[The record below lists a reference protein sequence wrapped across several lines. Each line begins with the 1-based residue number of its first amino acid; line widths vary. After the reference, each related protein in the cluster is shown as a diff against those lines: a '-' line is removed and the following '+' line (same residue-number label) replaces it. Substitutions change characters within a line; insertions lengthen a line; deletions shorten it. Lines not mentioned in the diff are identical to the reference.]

1 MSFLSGKLV
10 CAKFSHPIKTM
21 HHMDIFGLHNSKVPF
36 SAFFRVSILRW
47 ASDRRGPPCRSAY
60 CDSHMGQGSLLKI
73 ARGGQSNNNAKEGIV
88 MCLCRTV
95 CPVIALSVM
104 LLLLSPMAMAFSV
117 HLDFSPPQPIAGQPV
132 LAVLSGELT
141 CTFINPP
148 VITRVG
154 NQINLTS
161 TLNLP
166 LGDPPI
172 AVCPAGLQPYT
183 VTANLG
189 LLPAGTYIVTWNVNP
204 SVNFVTPQTRT
215 LIVTNPSPIPASSTA
230 SLALAAASILAI
242 AMTSLRAAR
251 RKQQA

>member
-1 MSFLSGKLV
+1 MSFLSGKLG

-21 HHMDIFGLHNSKVPF
+21 HCMDIFGLHTSKVLL

-60 CDSHMGQGSLLKI
+60 GDSHVGQGSLLEI
-73 ARGGQSNNNAKEGIV
+73 ARGWQSNNNAEEGMV
-88 MCLCRTV
+88 MCFCRTV

-104 LLLLSPMAMAFSV
+104 LLLLSPRAIAFSE

-141 CTFINPP
+141 CTSINPP

-161 TLNLP
+161 P
-166 LGDPPI
+166 LIFSFD
-172 AVCPAGLQPYT
+172 VCPALPHPYT
-183 VTANLG
+183 TTANLG
-189 LLPAGTYIVTWNVNP
+189 LLPPGTYVVTWSVNP

-242 AMTSLRAAR
+242 GMASLRAAR
-251 RKQQA
+251 GKQ